1 MLAFKHNAGGYVTP
15 GMLASNVETSGGTN
29 ITAHRYNGGL
39 LISEKGSDS
48 DLKRPDLWLN

>member
-1 MLAFKHNAGGYVTP
+1 MNQALRKLYERLRRMNERAG
-15 GMLASNVETSGGTN
+15 
-29 ITAHRYNGGL
+29 GGL